1 MTLRTHEKPVVMKLI
16 DFLKEKEIAAKELQQ
31 FDDRTYFGTNIPIL
45 FLDAEGKLGSQDI
58 IIFSKSAAEEVLAA
72 DDPVQVLK
80 TFQCT
85 LQDVANKNGEVQQ
98 RWSIQRGGAARS
110 VARKLEW

>member
-1 MTLRTHEKPVVMKLI
+1 MNLVE
-16 DFLKEKEIAAKELQQ
+16 FLKEKKIAAKELQQ
-31 FDDRTYFGTNIPIL
+31 FDDRTYFGTDIPLL

-58 IIFSKSAAEEVLAA
+58 IILSKSAAEEVLAA
-72 DDPVQVLK
+72 DDPVKVLK

-85 LQDVANKNGEVQQ
+85 IQDVADKKGEVHQ

>member
-1 MTLRTHEKPVVMKLI
+1 MKLT
-16 DFLKEKEIAAKELQQ
+16 DFLKEKEIAAKTLQQ
-31 FDDRTYFGTNIPIL
+31 FDDRTYFGTDIPLL

-58 IIFSKSAAEEVLAA
+58 IILSKSAAEEVMAA
-72 DDPVQVLK
+72 DEPVEVLK

-85 LQDVANKNGEVQQ
+85 IQDVPDKQTGEVHQ

-110 VARKLEW
+110 VVFTLKW

>member
-1 MTLRTHEKPVVMKLI
+1 MKLT

-31 FDDRTYFGTNIPIL
+31 FDDRTYFGTDIPIL

-72 DDPVQVLK
+72 DDRVQVLK
-80 TFQCT
+80 TYQCT
-85 LQDVANKNGEVQQ
+85 IQDVPDKNGELHQ

-110 VARKLEW
+110 VVFTLKW

>member
-1 MTLRTHEKPVVMKLI
+1 MALRTHEKPVIMNLVE
-16 DFLKEKEIAAKELQQ
+16 FLKEHEIAAKNLQQ
-31 FDDRTYFGTNIPIL
+31 FDDRTYFGTDIPLL

-58 IIFSKSAAEEVLAA
+58 IILSASAAKEVFAA
-72 DDPVQVLK
+72 DEPVEVLK

-85 LQDVANKNGEVQQ
+85 IQDVPDKNGKVHQ

-110 VARKLEW
+110 VAFSLKW